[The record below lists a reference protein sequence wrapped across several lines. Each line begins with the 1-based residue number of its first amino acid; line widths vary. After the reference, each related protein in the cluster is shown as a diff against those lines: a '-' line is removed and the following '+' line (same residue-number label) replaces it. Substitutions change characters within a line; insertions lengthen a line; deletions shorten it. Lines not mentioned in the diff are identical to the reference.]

1 MSNTNKPTPPPHAKL
16 IKAWAANSSL
26 PIQCK
31 GRDGKWYDEPYP
43 IWNIDS
49 EYRIK
54 PEENEP
60 WKPKEGE
67 RFYFIGMTGCVYGRC
82 WGNSET
88 DNDCY
93 SFGNCFHTREEAEAA
108 AERVKAALKGDV
120 VSKVEHEHYV
130 EQCKISTKQSHDLEC
145 ELYDRITALER
156 ENKTLRHDLKKYQK
170 RLEIIAT
177 NGLSELKIPAPSDE
191 NFQLD
196 GKPLTDI
203 EKEAVRKFRAGIPFA
218 EAECG
223 TWRAL
228 SPVEDALIKALR
240 DVSITHVPDY
250 NTSVLSYP
258 GDDKSKTSCSC
269 YPIAFITSST
279 STIDEAII

>member
-1 MSNTNKPTPPPHAKL
+1 M
-16 IKAWAANSSL
+16 
-26 PIQCK
+26 
-31 GRDGKWYDEPYP
+31 
-43 IWNIDS
+43 
-49 EYRIK
+49 
-54 PEENEP
+54 
-60 WKPKEGE
+60 
-67 RFYFIGMTGCVYGRC
+67 
-82 WGNSET
+82 
-88 DNDCY
+88 
-93 SFGNCFHTREEAEAA
+93 EEAKHAVP
-108 AERVKAALKGDV
+108 RVKAALKG
-120 VSKVEHEHYV
+120 
-130 EQCKISTKQSHDLEC
+130 
-145 ELYDRITALER
+145 
-156 ENKTLRHDLKKYQK
+156 
-170 RLEIIAT
+170 
-177 NGLSELKIPAPSDE
+177 ELKIPTPSDE

-279 STIDEAII
+279 STIDEAIIDDLKRIKAEKEAQNEAE